1 MSSTNKLSDFEIV
14 RGYVIG
20 DGKDVPVGKAPEGN
34 VRLEITHSV
43 LTGESISSS
52 NFKNFLLDTKIKDF
66 KEKLYRFV
74 GTEPKYMELILRD
87 ESKVNEICKLED
99 DEKTLEFYE
108 PKDGMNIHVID
119 KDPNNFVSYLQDISK
134 APKPVISEED
144 YNKREGTYKKWK
156 EEQLKKDL
164 ENVNNNNNNN
174 NNINSNDATDN
185 EIEIKVGDRCKV
197 VSDDPTNYDERLG
210 KVQFVGTVEFSSGVW
225 VGVELDL
232 PLGKNDGSVKGK
244 KYFQCTQK
252 YGCFAKP
259 KNVLVGDYPEEEI

>member
-1 MSSTNKLSDFEIV
+1 MTTKGDFEII
-14 RGYVIG
+14 REYIIG
-20 DGKDVPVGKAPEGN
+20 DGKDVAVGKAPEGN

-43 LTGESISSS
+43 LTGESLGTN
-52 NFKNFLLDTKIKDF
+52 NFKNFSLDLKVKDF

-87 ESKVNEICKLED
+87 EYKVNDICKLED
-99 DEKTLEFYE
+99 QEKTLGSFE
-108 PKDGMNIHVID
+108 PKDGMNIHIID
-119 KDPNNFVSYLQDISK
+119 KDPNNFVSDLQDISK

-156 EEQLKKDL
+156 EENQLKKD
-164 ENVNNNNNNN
+164 
-174 NNINSNDATDN
+174 NSSNKTDGDDDLATQ

-197 VSDDPTNYDERLG
+197 ISEDPTNYEERLG
-210 KVQFVGTVEFSSGVW
+210 KVQYVGTVEFSAGIW
-225 VGVELDL
+225 IGVELDL

-244 KYFQCTQK
+244 KYFQCSPK

-259 KNVLVGDYPEEEI
+259 KNILVGDYPEEEI

>member
-1 MSSTNKLSDFEIV
+1 MSSTKSDFEII
-14 RGYVIG
+14 REYIIG
-20 DGKDVPVGKAPEGN
+20 DGKDISIGKAPEGN

-43 LTGESISSS
+43 LTGESLGTN
-52 NFKNFLLDTKIKDF
+52 NFKNFSLDLKIKDF

-87 ESKVNEICKLED
+87 ENKVNDICKID
-99 DEKTLEFYE
+99 DDDKTLGSYE
-108 PKDGMNIHVID
+108 PKDGMNVHIID
-119 KDPNNFVSYLQDISK
+119 KDPNNFVSELQDISK

-156 EEQLKKDL
+156 EENQLKK
-164 ENVNNNNNNN
+164 ENDTTATTATTTTTTTTTNNT
-174 NNINSNDATDN
+174 TDN

-197 VSDDPTNYDERLG
+197 ISDDPTNYDERLG
-210 KVQFVGTVEFSSGVW
+210 KVQYVGTVEFSSGVW
-225 VGVELDL
+225 IGVELDL

-244 KYFQCTQK
+244 QYFQCSPK